1 MCEDAKQHRLPLY
14 YCFFPIVLHF
24 CELLGVITCSMHT
37 YPIFVSV
44 LTNIPYLL
52 KYYRYNILKLTSWSL
67 NLVGMAGPGLIMH
80 IFCSSLSCHAIS
92 ITLVYAL
99 GQKNLMLKSVIKQ
112 FMGTKFYNNHLLAA

>member
-24 CELLGVITCSMHT
+24 CELLGVITCSMQT